1 MICNFLQSCIDYLYM
16 SKSKVI
22 LFVIDS
28 NGFINAVS
36 SKILH
41 LTAVSFQPSTF
52 KNSDNADPAFL
63 DILQDVELKS
73 KSLSSTLHKLYL
85 WEKKLYEEVKVN

>member
-1 MICNFLQSCIDYLYM
+1 MTRIRT
-16 SKSKVI
+16 
-22 LFVIDS
+22 DS
-28 NGFINAVS
+28 NVSSTNAVS

-52 KNSDNADPAFL
+52 KALDNADPAFL

-85 WEKKLYEEVKVN
+85 WEKKLYEEVKVHCCFPSFNPCFFSF